1 MRCVCHYKVLNFTM
15 KVTFFDRRRGNTKR
29 LLAILLSSALL
40 LTLMTAVVAGDSTGP
55 YTAYLWGKCNDGT
68 AKVAVFINSVTE
80 EETTYNAFWLTLAY
94 DTNALEF
101 TEAVG
106 SEPLEGK
113 RELRA
118 EAKNGV
124 ITVAGCGDSISTD
137 RCAVLLRFKVNT
149 NCVTK
154 VQLLEARV
162 SDRSQSKSDAKPA
175 KLDKDRYAYT
185 IANGCYLAELPANM
199 GLYGD
204 AAVAA
209 GGNYTFQT
217 DPHYDYTF
225 TAAVG
230 DDPATVIDN
239 NGGSYT
245 VQNVTGPLKI
255 SNVKRTPKIY
265 SVTVAGSGSG
275 DVQASATATYG
286 QDFHFAVNQTALM
299 QYAVSAV
306 VDGRRVSL
314 TNVGNTYTIAGEDVT
329 GPVTITVAKVTADG
343 TTLVLFVGSG
353 AEDVDGGTEQTC
365 RSGSA
370 FTFSL
375 NADESCDYVV
385 LVEGQTLQGAG
396 GQYTIPANLVSG
408 AILTVSVTKTTRLT
422 ADVRVSEYLSG
433 RVWLVE
439 ASLTVPVGKMLT
451 YDGAPMLYVPAR
463 GAYMYVVDAEPTT
476 EQARRDIST
485 AVGQADSLT
494 INGDANDSGLLDV
507 NDAQL
512 VYDMCMRMYD
522 LNDLTQPM
530 WLRANANGDQT
541 IDILDVQCILQS
553 LAG

>member
-1 MRCVCHYKVLNFTM
+1 M

-29 LLAILLSSALL
+29 LLAILLSSTLL
-40 LTLMTAVVAGDSTGP
+40 IALMTTVATGDSTGP
-55 YTAYLWGKCNDGT
+55 YMASLEGKCDDGT

-80 EETTYNAFWLTLAY
+80 EETTYNACWLTLAY

-106 SEPLEGK
+106 SKPLKGT

-124 ITVAGCGDSISTD
+124 ITVAGCGGSISTD
-137 RCAVLLRFKVNT
+137 SCAVLLRFKVNT

-162 SDRSQSKSDAKPA
+162 SDRSQSQFDAKPA
-175 KLDKDRYAYT
+175 KLDEEKSVAT
-185 IANGCYLAELPANM
+185 VTNGYYQVALPANM

-204 AAVAA
+204 AAVAV
-209 GGNYTFQT
+209 GKDYTFQT

-225 TAAVG
+225 TATADDTSLEVADNG
-230 DDPATVIDN
+230 D
-239 NGGSYT
+239 GSYT
-245 VQNVTGPLKI
+245 VRGVTGPLKI

-286 QDFHFAVNQTALM
+286 QDFHFTVNQTALM

-306 VDGRRVSL
+306 VDGRRFSL

-365 RSGSA
+365 RSGSDFN
-370 FTFSL
+370 FTL

-385 LVEGQTLQGAG
+385 LVEGQTLQGTG
-396 GQYTIPANLVSG
+396 GQYTIPASLVSG

-476 EQARRDIST
+476 EQARRAIST

-494 INGDANDSGLLDV
+494 VNGDANDSGLLDV

>member
-1 MRCVCHYKVLNFTM
+1 M
-15 KVTFFDRRRGNTKR
+15 KVIFFDRRRGNTKR

-40 LTLMTAVVAGDSTGP
+40 LALMTAVVAGDSTGP
-55 YTAYLWGKCNDGT
+55 YTAYLWGKCDDGT

-154 VQLLEARV
+154 VQLLDARV

-185 IANGCYLAELPANM
+185 IANGCYLVALPANM

-275 DVQASATATYG
+275 DVQAAATATYG
-286 QDFHFAVNQTALM
+286 QDFQFTVNQTALM

-343 TTLVLFVGSG
+343 TTLVLLVGSG
-353 AEDVDGGTEQTC
+353 AEEVAGGTEQTC
-365 RSGSA
+365 RSGSDFN
-370 FTFSL
+370 FTL

-476 EQARRDIST
+476 EQARRAIST

-512 VYDMCMRMYD
+512 VYDMCMNVYQF
-522 LNDLTQPM
+522 NALTQAM

>member
-1 MRCVCHYKVLNFTM
+1 M

-29 LLAILLSSALL
+29 LLAILLSSTLL
-40 LTLMTAVVAGDSTGP
+40 IALMTTVATGDSTGP
-55 YTAYLWGKCNDGT
+55 YMASLEGKCDDGT

-106 SEPLEGK
+106 SKPLKGT

-124 ITVAGCGDSISTD
+124 ITVAGCGGSISTD
-137 RCAVLLRFKVNT
+137 SCAVLLRFKVNT

-162 SDRSQSKSDAKPA
+162 SDRSQSQFDAKPA
-175 KLDKDRYAYT
+175 KLDEEKSVAT
-185 IANGCYLAELPANM
+185 VTNGYYQVALPANM

-204 AAVAA
+204 AAVAV
-209 GGNYTFQT
+209 GKDYTFQT

-225 TAAVG
+225 TATADDTSLEVADNG
-230 DDPATVIDN
+230 D
-239 NGGSYT
+239 GSYT
-245 VQNVTGPLKI
+245 VRGVTGPLKI

-275 DVQASATATYG
+275 DVQAAATATYG
-286 QDFHFAVNQTALM
+286 QDFQFAVNQTALM

-314 TNVGNTYTIAGEDVT
+314 TNVGNTYTIAGQDVT

-375 NADESCDYVV
+375 NANESCDYVV
-385 LVEGQTLQGAG
+385 LVEGQTLQGTG
-396 GQYTIPANLVSG
+396 GRYTIPAELVSG

-451 YDGAPMLYVPAR
+451 YDGAPMLYVLER
-463 GAYMYVVDAEPTT
+463 SAYMYVVDTEPTT
-476 EQARRDIST
+476 EQARRAIST

-494 INGDANDSGLLDV
+494 VNGDANNSGLLDV

-522 LNDLTQPM
+522 LNDFTQAM

>member
-1 MRCVCHYKVLNFTM
+1 M
-15 KVTFFDRRRGNTKR
+15 KR

-40 LTLMTAVVAGDSTGP
+40 LALMTAVAAGDSTGS
-55 YTAYLWGKCNDGT
+55 YTASISSGKCKNG
-68 AKVAVFINSVTE
+68 KVSVAVYVGS
-80 EETTYNAFWLTLAY
+80 ETKTPYNAFWLTLAY

-106 SEPLEGK
+106 SEPLEDT

-124 ITVAGCGDSISTD
+124 ITVAGCGGRISTD
-137 RCAVLLRFKVNT
+137 SYAVLLCFKVNT

-162 SDRSQSKSDAKPA
+162 SDRSQSQFDAKPA
-175 KLDKDRYAYT
+175 KLDEEASVAT
-185 IANGCYLAELPANM
+185 VTNGCYLVELPANM

-217 DPHYDYTF
+217 DLHYDYTF
-225 TAAVG
+225 TATVG
-230 DDPATVIDN
+230 GDPATVIDN

-275 DVQASATATYG
+275 DVQAAATATYG
-286 QDFHFAVNQTALM
+286 QGFHFTVNQTALM

-365 RSGSA
+365 RSGSDFN
-370 FTFSL
+370 FTL

-385 LVEGQTLQGAG
+385 LVEGQTLQGTG
-396 GQYTIPANLVSG
+396 GRYTIPANLVSG

-476 EQARRDIST
+476 EQARRAIST

-512 VYDMCMRMYD
+512 VYDMYMNVYQF
-522 LNDLTQPM
+522 NDLTQPM
-530 WLRANANGDQT
+530 WLRADANGDQT

>member
-1 MRCVCHYKVLNFTM
+1 M

-29 LLAILLSSALL
+29 LLAILLSSTLL
-40 LTLMTAVVAGDSTGP
+40 LALMTTVVAGDSTGP
-55 YTAYLWGKCNDGT
+55 YTASISSSKCKNGKVS
-68 AKVAVFINSVTE
+68 VAVYVGS
-80 EETTYNAFWLTLAY
+80 ETKTPYNAFWLTLAY

-106 SEPLEGK
+106 SKPLEGT

-124 ITVAGCGDSISTD
+124 ITVAGCGGNISAD
-137 RCAVLLRFKVNT
+137 DFAVKLYFNVKAT
-149 NCVTK
+149 GITK
-154 VQLLEARV
+154 VQLLDALV
-162 SDRSQSKSDAKPA
+162 SDRSQSQFDAKPA
-175 KLDKDRYAYT
+175 KLDEEKSVAT
-185 IANGCYLAELPANM
+185 VTNGYYQVALPADM

-204 AAVAA
+204 AAVAV
-209 GGNYTFQT
+209 GKDYTFQT

-225 TAAVG
+225 TATVG

-275 DVQASATATYG
+275 DVQAAATATYG
-286 QDFHFAVNQTALM
+286 QDFHFAVNQTELM

-306 VDGRRVSL
+306 VGGRRVSL

-329 GPVTITVAKVTADG
+329 GPVTITVAKVTADN

-353 AEDVDGGTEQTC
+353 AADVDGGTEQTC

-385 LVEGQTLQGAG
+385 LVEGQTLQGAVG
-396 GQYTIPANLVSG
+396 RYTIPANLVSG
-408 AILTVSVTKTTRLT
+408 AILTVSVTETTRLT

-463 GAYMYVVDAEPTT
+463 GAYMYVVDAAVTE
-476 EQARRDIST
+476 EQARRAIST
-485 AVGQADSLT
+485 AVGQANSLT

-512 VYDMCMRMYD
+512 VYDMYMNVYQF
-522 LNDLTQPM
+522 NALTPVM

>member
-1 MRCVCHYKVLNFTM
+1 M
-15 KVTFFDRRRGNTKR
+15 KVIFFDRRRGNTKR

-40 LTLMTAVVAGDSTGP
+40 LALMTAVAAGDSTGP
-55 YTAYLWGKCNDGT
+55 YTASISSGKCKNG
-68 AKVAVFINSVTE
+68 KVSVAVFVSS
-80 EETTYNAFWLTLAY
+80 ETAKSYNAFWLTLAY

-106 SEPLEGK
+106 NEPLK
-113 RELRA
+113 DNRELQVS
-118 EAKNGV
+118 AKNGV
-124 ITVAGCGDSISTD
+124 ITVAGCGGNISTD
-137 RCAVLLRFKVNT
+137 DFAVKLYFNVKAT
-149 NCVTK
+149 GITK

-162 SDRSQSKSDAKPA
+162 SDRSQSQFDAKPA
-175 KLDKDRYAYT
+175 KLDEEKSVAT
-185 IANGCYLAELPANM
+185 VTNGCYLAELPANM

-217 DPHYDYTF
+217 DPHYNYTF
-225 TAAVG
+225 TATVD

-255 SNVKRTPKIY
+255 INVKRTPKIY

-275 DVQASATATYG
+275 DVQAAATATYG
-286 QDFHFAVNQTALM
+286 QSFQFTVNQTELM

-314 TNVGNTYTIAGEDVT
+314 TNVGNTYTIAGQDVT

-353 AEDVDGGTEQTC
+353 AEDVAGGTEQTC

-375 NADESCDYVV
+375 NVDESCDYVV
-385 LVEGQTLQGAG
+385 LVEGQTLQGTG
-396 GQYTIPANLVSG
+396 GRYTIPANLVSS

-463 GAYMYVVDAEPTT
+463 GAYMYVVDTAPTT
-476 EQARRDIST
+476 EQARRAIST
-485 AVGQADSLT
+485 TVGQADSLT
-494 INGDANDSGLLDV
+494 INGDANNSGLLDV

-512 VYDMCMRMYD
+512 VYDMYMGMYRF
-522 LNDLTQPM
+522 NDLTQAM
-530 WLRANANGDQT
+530 WLRADANGDQT

>member
-1 MRCVCHYKVLNFTM
+1 M

-29 LLAILLSSALL
+29 LLAVLLSSALL
-40 LTLMTAVVAGDSTGP
+40 LALMTAVAAGDSTGP
-55 YTAYLWGKCNDGT
+55 YTASISSGKCKNG
-68 AKVAVFINSVTE
+68 KVSVAVFVGS
-80 EETTYNAFWLTLAY
+80 ETAKSYNAFWLTLAY

-106 SEPLEGK
+106 REPLEDK
-113 RELRA
+113 RELQVS
-118 EAKNGV
+118 AKNGV

-137 RCAVLLRFKVNT
+137 RCAVLLCFKVNT

-162 SDRSQSKSDAKPA
+162 SDRSQSQFDAKPA
-175 KLDKDRYAYT
+175 KLDEEKSVAT
-185 IANGCYLAELPANM
+185 VTNGYYQVALPANM

-204 AAVAA
+204 AAVAV
-209 GGNYTFQT
+209 GKDYTFQT

-225 TAAVG
+225 TATADDTSLEVADNG
-230 DDPATVIDN
+230 D
-239 NGGSYT
+239 GSYT
-245 VQNVTGPLKI
+245 VRGVTGPLKI

-286 QDFHFAVNQTALM
+286 QDFHFTVNQTALM

-365 RSGSA
+365 RSGSDFN
-370 FTFSL
+370 FTL

-385 LVEGQTLQGAG
+385 LVEGQTLQGTG
-396 GQYTIPANLVSG
+396 GRYTIPANLVSG

-476 EQARRDIST
+476 EQARRAIST

>member
-1 MRCVCHYKVLNFTM
+1 M
-15 KVTFFDRRRGNTKR
+15 KR

-40 LTLMTAVVAGDSTGP
+40 LTLMTAVAAGDSTGP
-55 YTAYLWGKCNDGT
+55 YTASISSGKCKNG
-68 AKVAVFINSVTE
+68 KVSVAVFVGS
-80 EETTYNAFWLTLAY
+80 ETAKSYNAFWLTLAY

-106 SEPLEGK
+106 SEPLEDK
-113 RELRA
+113 RELQVS
-118 EAKNGV
+118 AKNGV

-137 RCAVLLRFKVNT
+137 RCAVLLHFKVNT

-162 SDRSQSKSDAKPA
+162 SDRSQSQFDAKPA
-175 KLDKDRYAYT
+175 KLDKEASVT
-185 IANGCYLAELPANM
+185 TVTNGCYLAELPANM

-225 TAAVG
+225 TATVG

-275 DVQASATATYG
+275 DVQAAATATYG
-286 QDFHFAVNQTALM
+286 QSFQFTVNQTELM

-353 AEDVDGGTEQTC
+353 AEDVDGGPEQTC

-370 FTFSL
+370 FTFGL

-385 LVEGQTLQGAG
+385 LVEGQTLQGTG
-396 GQYTIPANLVSG
+396 GQYTIPAELVSG
-408 AILTVSVTKTTRLT
+408 AILTVSVTETTRLT

-451 YDGAPMLYVPAR
+451 YDGAPMLYVPEHS
-463 GAYMYVVDAEPTT
+463 AYMYVVDTAPTT
-476 EQARRDIST
+476 EQARRAIST
-485 AVGQADSLT
+485 AVGQANSLT
-494 INGDANDSGLLDV
+494 INGDANNSGLLDV

-512 VYDMCMRMYD
+512 VYDMYMGMYRF
-522 LNDLTQPM
+522 NDLTQPM

-541 IDILDVQCILQS
+541 INILDVQCILQS

>member
-1 MRCVCHYKVLNFTM
+1 M
-15 KVTFFDRRRGNTKR
+15 
-29 LLAILLSSALL
+29 LAILLSSALL
-40 LTLMTAVVAGDSTGP
+40 LALMTAVAAGDSTGS
-55 YTAYLWGKCNDGT
+55 YTAYLWGKCDDGT
-68 AKVAVFINSVTE
+68 AKVTVFINSVTE

-106 SEPLEGK
+106 SKPLKGT
-113 RELRA
+113 RELEA
-118 EAKNGV
+118 KAKNGV
-124 ITVAGCGDSISTD
+124 ITVAGCGGNISTSGY
-137 RCAVLLRFKVNT
+137 AVMLYFKVNT
-149 NCVTK
+149 PGVTK

-185 IANGCYLAELPANM
+185 IANGCYLVELPANM

-265 SVTVAGSGSG
+265 SVAVAGSGSG

-286 QDFHFAVNQTALM
+286 QDFRFTVNQTALM

-314 TNVGNTYTIAGEDVT
+314 TNVGNTYTITSEDVT

-353 AEDVDGGTEQTC
+353 AADVDVDGGTEQTC

-385 LVEGQTLQGAG
+385 LVEGQTLQGTS

-476 EQARRDIST
+476 EQARRAIST

-494 INGDANDSGLLDV
+494 VNGDANNSGLLDV

>member
-1 MRCVCHYKVLNFTM
+1 M

-55 YTAYLWGKCNDGT
+55 YTASISSGKCKNG
-68 AKVAVFINSVTE
+68 KVSVAVFVGS
-80 EETTYNAFWLTLAY
+80 ETAKSYNAFWLTLAY

-154 VQLLEARV
+154 VQLLDARV

-185 IANGCYLAELPANM
+185 IANGCYLVELPADM

-225 TAAVG
+225 TATVG

-275 DVQASATATYG
+275 DVQAAATATYG
-286 QDFHFAVNQTALM
+286 QSFQFTVNQTALM

-314 TNVGNTYTIAGEDVT
+314 TQVGNTYTIAGEDVT

-385 LVEGQTLQGAG
+385 LVEGQTLQGTG

-408 AILTVSVTKTTRLT
+408 AILTVSVTETTRLT

-476 EQARRDIST
+476 EQARRAIST
-485 AVGQADSLT
+485 AVGQANSLT
-494 INGDANDSGLLDV
+494 INGDANNSGLLDV

-512 VYDMCMRMYD
+512 VYDMYMRMYA
-522 LNDLTQPM
+522 LNDLTQAM
-530 WLRANANGDQT
+530 WLRADANGDQT

>member
-1 MRCVCHYKVLNFTM
+1 M

-40 LTLMTAVVAGDSTGP
+40 LALMTAVAAGDSTGP
-55 YTAYLWGKCNDGT
+55 YTASISSGKCKNG
-68 AKVAVFINSVTE
+68 KVSVAVFVGS
-80 EETTYNAFWLTLAY
+80 ETAKSYNAFWLTLAY

-106 SEPLEGK
+106 SEPLEDK
-113 RELRA
+113 RELQVS
-118 EAKNGV
+118 AKNGV

-137 RCAVLLRFKVNT
+137 SCAVLLCFKVNT

-185 IANGCYLAELPANM
+185 IANGCYLAELPADM

-204 AAVAA
+204 AAVAV
-209 GGNYTFQT
+209 GKDYTFQT

-225 TAAVG
+225 TATVG

-286 QDFHFAVNQTALM
+286 QDFHFAVNQTELM

-314 TNVGNTYTIAGEDVT
+314 TQVGNTYTIAGEDVT

-365 RSGSA
+365 RSGSDFN
-370 FTFSL
+370 FTL

-385 LVEGQTLQGAG
+385 LVEGQTLQGAV

-408 AILTVSVTKTTRLT
+408 AILTVSVTETTRLT
-422 ADVRVSEYLSG
+422 ADVQVTEYLSG
-433 RVWLVE
+433 RVWLVK

-463 GAYMYVVDAEPTT
+463 GAYMYVVDAAPTT
-476 EQARRDIST
+476 EQARRAIST

-494 INGDANDSGLLDV
+494 INGDANNSGLLDV

>member
-1 MRCVCHYKVLNFTM
+1 M

-29 LLAILLSSALL
+29 LLAVLLSSALL
-40 LTLMTAVVAGDSTGP
+40 LALMTAVVAGDSTGP
-55 YTAYLWGKCNDGT
+55 YTAYLWGKCDDGT

-106 SEPLEGK
+106 REPLEDK
-113 RELRA
+113 RELQVS
-118 EAKNGV
+118 AKNGV
-124 ITVAGCGDSISTD
+124 ITVAGCGGNISTSGY
-137 RCAVLLRFKVNT
+137 AVMLYFKVNT
-149 NCVTK
+149 SGVTK

-162 SDRSQSKSDAKPA
+162 SDRSQSQFDAKPA
-175 KLDKDRYAYT
+175 KLDEEASVAT
-185 IANGCYLAELPANM
+185 VTNGCYLAELPANM

-217 DPHYDYTF
+217 DPHYNYTF
-225 TAAVG
+225 TATVG

-265 SVTVAGSGSG
+265 SVTVAGSGKG
-275 DVQASATATYG
+275 DVTTAAKTPTYG
-286 QDFHFAVNQTALM
+286 QDFQFAVNQTELM

-353 AEDVDGGTEQTC
+353 AADVAGGTEQTC
-365 RSGSA
+365 RSGSDFN
-370 FTFSL
+370 FTL

-385 LVEGQTLQGAG
+385 LVEGQTLQGAVG
-396 GQYTIPANLVSG
+396 RYTIPANLVSG

-463 GAYMYVVDAEPTT
+463 GAYMYVVDTAPTT
-476 EQARRDIST
+476 EQARRAIST

-512 VYDMCMRMYD
+512 VYDMYMGMYRF
-522 LNDLTQPM
+522 NDLTQTM

>member
-1 MRCVCHYKVLNFTM
+1 M

-40 LTLMTAVVAGDSTGP
+40 LALMTAVAAGDSTGP
-55 YTAYLWGKCNDGT
+55 YTAYLWGKCDDGT

-106 SEPLEGK
+106 NEPLK
-113 RELRA
+113 DNRELQVS
-118 EAKNGV
+118 AKNGA
-124 ITVAGCGDSISTD
+124 ITAAGCGGNISTD
-137 RCAVLLRFKVNT
+137 DFAVKLYFNVKAT
-149 NCVTK
+149 GITK

-162 SDRSQSKSDAKPA
+162 SDRSQSRFDAKPA
-175 KLDKDRYAYT
+175 KLDEEKSAAT

-209 GGNYTFQT
+209 GKDYTFQT
-217 DPHYDYTF
+217 DPHYNYTF
-225 TAAVG
+225 TATVG
-230 DDPATVIDN
+230 DDPATVIDK

-286 QDFHFAVNQTALM
+286 QDFHFAVNQTELM

-353 AEDVDGGTEQTC
+353 AEDVAGGTEQTC

-385 LVEGQTLQGAG
+385 LVEGQTLQGTG
-396 GQYTIPANLVSG
+396 GRYTIPAELVSG
-408 AILTVSVTKTTRLT
+408 AILTVSVTETTRLT

-476 EQARRDIST
+476 EQARRAIST

-512 VYDMCMRMYD
+512 VYDMYMGMYRF
-522 LNDLTQPM
+522 NDLTQPM
-530 WLRANANGDQT
+530 WLRADANSDQ
-541 IDILDVQCILQS
+541 IINVKDVQCILQL

>member
-1 MRCVCHYKVLNFTM
+1 M

-29 LLAILLSSALL
+29 LLAILLSSTLL
-40 LTLMTAVVAGDSTGP
+40 IALMTAVAAGDSTGP
-55 YTAYLWGKCNDGT
+55 YTASISSGKCKNG
-68 AKVAVFINSVTE
+68 KVSVAVFVGS
-80 EETTYNAFWLTLAY
+80 ETAKSYNAFWLTLAY

-106 SEPLEGK
+106 REPLEDK
-113 RELRA
+113 RELQVS
-118 EAKNGV
+118 AKNGV

-137 RCAVLLRFKVNT
+137 RCAVLLCFKVNT

-162 SDRSQSKSDAKPA
+162 SDRSQSQFDAKPA
-175 KLDKDRYAYT
+175 KLDEEKSVAT
-185 IANGCYLAELPANM
+185 VTNGYYQVALPANM

-204 AAVAA
+204 AAVAV
-209 GGNYTFQT
+209 GKDYTFQT

-225 TAAVG
+225 TATADDTSLEVADNG
-230 DDPATVIDN
+230 D
-239 NGGSYT
+239 GSYT
-245 VQNVTGPLKI
+245 VRGVTGPLKI

-286 QDFHFAVNQTALM
+286 QDFHFTVNQTALM

-385 LVEGQTLQGAG
+385 LVEGQALQGTG
-396 GQYTIPANLVSG
+396 GRYTIPANLVSG

-476 EQARRDIST
+476 EQARRAIST

-522 LNDLTQPM
+522 LNNLTQAM

>member
-1 MRCVCHYKVLNFTM
+1 M

-40 LTLMTAVVAGDSTGP
+40 LALMTAVAAGDSTGP
-55 YTAYLWGKCNDGT
+55 YTAYLWGKCDDGT

-94 DTNALEF
+94 DTSVLEF

-106 SEPLEGK
+106 SDPLDDGS
-113 RELRA
+113 REL
-118 EAKNGV
+118 EAKSKNGV
-124 ITVAGCGDSISTD
+124 ITVAGCGGNISTSGY
-137 RCAVLLRFKVNT
+137 AVMLYFKVNASG
-149 NCVTK
+149 VTK

-185 IANGCYLAELPANM
+185 IANGCYLVELPANM

-217 DPHYDYTF
+217 DPHYNYTF
-225 TAAVG
+225 TATVG

-245 VQNVTGPLKI
+245 VRGVTGPLKI

-370 FTFSL
+370 FNFSL

-385 LVEGQTLQGAG
+385 LVEGQTLQGTG
-396 GQYTIPANLVSG
+396 GRYTIPANLVSG

-476 EQARRDIST
+476 EQARRAIST

-512 VYDMCMRMYD
+512 VYDMYMNVYQF
-522 LNDLTQPM
+522 NALTPVM
-530 WLRANANGDQT
+530 WLRADANSDQ
-541 IDILDVQCILQS
+541 IINVKDVQCILQS

>member
-1 MRCVCHYKVLNFTM
+1 M

-29 LLAILLSSALL
+29 LLAILLSSTLL
-40 LTLMTAVVAGDSTGP
+40 FALMTTVATGDSTGP
-55 YTAYLWGKCNDGT
+55 YMASLEGKCDDGT

-106 SEPLEGK
+106 SKPLKGT

-124 ITVAGCGDSISTD
+124 ITVAGCGGSISTD
-137 RCAVLLRFKVNT
+137 SCAVLLRFKVNT

-162 SDRSQSKSDAKPA
+162 SDRSQSQFDAKPA
-175 KLDKDRYAYT
+175 KLDEEKSVAT
-185 IANGCYLAELPANM
+185 VTNGYYQVALPANM

-204 AAVAA
+204 AAVAV
-209 GGNYTFQT
+209 GKDYTFQT

-225 TAAVG
+225 TATADDTSLEVADNG
-230 DDPATVIDN
+230 D
-239 NGGSYT
+239 GSYT
-245 VQNVTGPLKI
+245 VRGVTGPLKI

-286 QDFHFAVNQTALM
+286 QDFHFTVNQTALM

-385 LVEGQTLQGAG
+385 LVEGQTLQGTG

-476 EQARRDIST
+476 EQARRAIST

-522 LNDLTQPM
+522 LNNLTQAM

>member
-1 MRCVCHYKVLNFTM
+1 M

-40 LTLMTAVVAGDSTGP
+40 LALMTAVVAGDSTGS
-55 YTAYLWGKCNDGT
+55 YTAYLWGKCDDGT
-68 AKVAVFINSVTE
+68 AKVTVFINSVTE

-94 DTNALEF
+94 DANALEF
-101 TEAVG
+101 IKAASSTPSEG
-106 SEPLEGK
+106 S
-113 RELRA
+113 RELEA
-118 EAKNGV
+118 KAKNGV
-124 ITVAGCGDSISTD
+124 ITVAGCGDNISTSGY
-137 RCAVLLRFKVNT
+137 AVMLYFKVNT
-149 NCVTK
+149 SGVTK

-185 IANGCYLAELPANM
+185 IANGCYLVELPADM

-217 DPHYDYTF
+217 DPHYNYTF
-225 TAAVG
+225 TATVG

-255 SNVKRTPKIY
+255 INVKRTPKIY

-286 QDFHFAVNQTALM
+286 QSFQFAVNQTELM

-314 TNVGNTYTIAGEDVT
+314 TQVGNTYTIAGEDVT

-375 NADESCDYVV
+375 DADESCDYVV

-396 GQYTIPANLVSG
+396 GRYTIPANLVSG

-476 EQARRDIST
+476 EQARRAIST
-485 AVGQADSLT
+485 TVGQANSLT
-494 INGDANDSGLLDV
+494 INGDANNSGLLDV

-512 VYDMCMRMYD
+512 VYDMYMGMYRF
-522 LNDLTQPM
+522 NDLTQAM
-530 WLRANANGDQT
+530 WLRADANGDQT

>member
-1 MRCVCHYKVLNFTM
+1 M

-40 LTLMTAVVAGDSTGP
+40 LALMTAVAAGDSTGP
-55 YTAYLWGKCNDGT
+55 YTASISSSKCKNGKVS
-68 AKVAVFINSVTE
+68 VAVFVSS
-80 EETTYNAFWLTLAY
+80 ETAKSYNAFWLTLAY
-94 DTNALEF
+94 DTNVLEF

-106 SEPLEGK
+106 NEPLK
-113 RELRA
+113 DNRELQVS
-118 EAKNGV
+118 AKNGV

-137 RCAVLLRFKVNT
+137 RCAVLLSFKVNT
-149 NCVTK
+149 NRVTK

-162 SDRSQSKSDAKPA
+162 SDRSQSQFDAKPA
-175 KLDKDRYAYT
+175 KLDEEKSVAT
-185 IANGCYLAELPANM
+185 VTNGCYLAELPADM

-225 TAAVG
+225 TATVG

-255 SNVKRTPKIY
+255 INVKRTPKIY

-286 QDFHFAVNQTALM
+286 QDFHFAVNQTELM

-314 TNVGNTYTIAGEDVT
+314 RNVGNTYTIAGEDVT
-329 GPVTITVAKVTADG
+329 GPVTITVAKVTADN

-353 AEDVDGGTEQTC
+353 AADVDGGTEQTC

-385 LVEGQTLQGAG
+385 LVEGQTLQGTG

-439 ASLTVPVGKMLT
+439 ASLTVPVGKILT

-476 EQARRDIST
+476 EQARRAIST

-522 LNDLTQPM
+522 LNDLTQAM

>member
-1 MRCVCHYKVLNFTM
+1 M

-29 LLAILLSSALL
+29 LLAILLSSALFL
-40 LTLMTAVVAGDSTGP
+40 ALMTAVAAGDSTGP
-55 YTAYLWGKCNDGT
+55 YTASISSGKCKNG
-68 AKVAVFINSVTE
+68 KVSVAVFVGS
-80 EETTYNAFWLTLAY
+80 ETAKSYNAFWLTLAY
-94 DTNALEF
+94 DTNVLEF

-106 SEPLEGK
+106 SEPLK
-113 RELRA
+113 DNRELQVS
-118 EAKNGV
+118 AKNGV

-137 RCAVLLRFKVNT
+137 NCAVLLCFKVNT

-154 VQLLEARV
+154 IRLLEARV
-162 SDRSQSKSDAKPA
+162 SDRSQSQFDAKPA
-175 KLDKDRYAYT
+175 KLDEEKSVAT
-185 IANGCYLAELPANM
+185 VTNGCYLVELPANM
-199 GLYGD
+199 GMYGD

-225 TAAVG
+225 TATVG
-230 DDPATVIDN
+230 NDPATVIDN

-275 DVQASATATYG
+275 DVQAAATATYG
-286 QDFHFAVNQTALM
+286 QGFQFTVNQTALM
-299 QYAVSAV
+299 RYAVSAV

-353 AEDVDGGTEQTC
+353 AADVAGGTEQTC
-365 RSGSA
+365 RSGSD
-370 FTFSL
+370 FTFTL
-375 NADESCDYVV
+375 NADKSCDYVV
-385 LVEGQTLQGAG
+385 LVEGQTLQGTG

-408 AILTVSVTKTTRLT
+408 AILTVSVTETTRLT
-422 ADVRVSEYLSG
+422 ADVRVLEYLSG

-451 YDGAPMLYVPAR
+451 YDGAPMLYVPEHS
-463 GAYMYVVDAEPTT
+463 AYMYVVDTAPTT
-476 EQARRDIST
+476 EQARRAIST
-485 AVGQADSLT
+485 TVGQADSLT

-512 VYDMCMRMYD
+512 VYDMYMNVYQF
-522 LNDLTQPM
+522 NDLTQPM
-530 WLRANANGDQT
+530 WLRADANSDQ
-541 IDILDVQCILQS
+541 IINVMDVQCILQS

>member
-1 MRCVCHYKVLNFTM
+1 M

-29 LLAILLSSALL
+29 LLAILLSSTLL
-40 LTLMTAVVAGDSTGP
+40 IALMTAVAAGDSTGP
-55 YTAYLWGKCNDGT
+55 YTASISSGKCKNG
-68 AKVAVFINSVTE
+68 KVSVAVFVGS
-80 EETTYNAFWLTLAY
+80 ETAKSYNAFWLTLAY

-106 SEPLEGK
+106 NEPMK
-113 RELRA
+113 DNRELQVS
-118 EAKNGV
+118 AKNGV
-124 ITVAGCGDSISTD
+124 ITVAGCGGSISTD
-137 RCAVLLRFKVNT
+137 RCAVLLCFKVNT

-154 VQLLEARV
+154 VQLLDARV
-162 SDRSQSKSDAKPA
+162 SDRSQSQFDAKPA
-175 KLDKDRYAYT
+175 KLDEEKSVAT
-185 IANGCYLAELPANM
+185 VTNGYYQVALPANM

-204 AAVAA
+204 AAVAV
-209 GGNYTFQT
+209 GKDYTFQT

-225 TAAVG
+225 TATADDTSLEVADNG
-230 DDPATVIDN
+230 D
-239 NGGSYT
+239 GSYT
-245 VQNVTGPLKI
+245 VRGVTGPLKI

-286 QDFHFAVNQTALM
+286 QDFHFTVNQTALM

-314 TNVGNTYTIAGEDVT
+314 TNVGNTYTIAGQDVT

-365 RSGSA
+365 RSGST

-385 LVEGQTLQGAG
+385 LVEGQTLQGADG
-396 GQYTIPANLVSG
+396 RYTIPANLVSG

-476 EQARRDIST
+476 EQARRAIST

-494 INGDANDSGLLDV
+494 VNGDANDSGLLDV

-512 VYDMCMRMYD
+512 VYDMYMNVYQF
-522 LNDLTQPM
+522 NDLTQPM

>member
-1 MRCVCHYKVLNFTM
+1 M
-15 KVTFFDRRRGNTKR
+15 
-29 LLAILLSSALL
+29 LAILLSSTLL
-40 LTLMTAVVAGDSTGP
+40 IALMTTVATGDSTDP
-55 YTAYLWGKCNDGT
+55 YMASLEGKCDDGT

-106 SEPLEGK
+106 SKPLKGT

-124 ITVAGCGDSISTD
+124 ITVAGCGGSISTD
-137 RCAVLLRFKVNT
+137 SCAVLLRFKVNT

-162 SDRSQSKSDAKPA
+162 SDRSQSQFDAKPA
-175 KLDKDRYAYT
+175 KLDEEKSVAT
-185 IANGCYLAELPANM
+185 VTNGYYQVALPANM

-204 AAVAA
+204 AAVAV
-209 GGNYTFQT
+209 GKDYTFQT

-225 TAAVG
+225 TATADDTSLEVADNG
-230 DDPATVIDN
+230 D
-239 NGGSYT
+239 GSYT
-245 VQNVTGPLKI
+245 VRGVTGPLKI

-275 DVQASATATYG
+275 DVQAAATATYG
-286 QDFHFAVNQTALM
+286 QDFHFAVNQTELM

-353 AEDVDGGTEQTC
+353 AEDVAGGTEQTC
-365 RSGSA
+365 RSGSV

-385 LVEGQTLQGAG
+385 LVEGQTLQGADG
-396 GQYTIPANLVSG
+396 RYTIPANLVSG

-433 RVWLVE
+433 RVWLVK

-476 EQARRDIST
+476 EQARRAIST
-485 AVGQADSLT
+485 AVGQANSLT

-512 VYDMCMRMYD
+512 VYDMYMNVYQF
-522 LNDLTQPM
+522 NDLTQPM

>member
-1 MRCVCHYKVLNFTM
+1 M
-15 KVTFFDRRRGNTKR
+15 KR

-40 LTLMTAVVAGDSTGP
+40 LALMTAVAAGDSTGP
-55 YTAYLWGKCNDGT
+55 YTASISSSKCKNGKVS
-68 AKVAVFINSVTE
+68 VAVFVSS
-80 EETTYNAFWLTLAY
+80 ETAKSYNAFWLTLAY
-94 DTNALEF
+94 DTNVLEF

-106 SEPLEGK
+106 NEPLEDK
-113 RELRA
+113 RELQVS
-118 EAKNGV
+118 AKNGV

-137 RCAVLLRFKVNT
+137 RCAVLLSFKVNT

-162 SDRSQSKSDAKPA
+162 SDRSQSQFDAKPA
-175 KLDKDRYAYT
+175 KLDEEKSVAT
-185 IANGCYLAELPANM
+185 VTNGCYLAELPANM

-225 TAAVG
+225 TATVG

-255 SNVKRTPKIY
+255 INVKRTPKIY

-275 DVQASATATYG
+275 DVQAAATATYG
-286 QDFHFAVNQTALM
+286 QSFHFAVNQTALM

-314 TNVGNTYTIAGEDVT
+314 TNVGNTYTITGEDVT

-353 AEDVDGGTEQTC
+353 AEDVAGGTEQTC

-370 FTFSL
+370 FNFSL

-385 LVEGQTLQGAG
+385 LVEGQTLQGTG
-396 GQYTIPANLVSG
+396 GQYTIPAELVSG
-408 AILTVSVTKTTRLT
+408 AILTVSVTETTRLT

-476 EQARRDIST
+476 EQARRAIST

-494 INGDANDSGLLDV
+494 INGDANNSGLLDV

-522 LNDLTQPM
+522 LNDLAQAM

>member
-1 MRCVCHYKVLNFTM
+1 M

-40 LTLMTAVVAGDSTGP
+40 LALMTAVAAGDSTGP
-55 YTAYLWGKCNDGT
+55 YTASISSSKCKNGKVS
-68 AKVAVFINSVTE
+68 VAVFVGS
-80 EETTYNAFWLTLAY
+80 ETAKSYNAFWLTLAY
-94 DTNALEF
+94 DTNVLEF

-106 SEPLEGK
+106 NEPLEDK
-113 RELRA
+113 RELQVS
-118 EAKNGV
+118 AKNGV

-137 RCAVLLRFKVNT
+137 RCAVLLSFKVNT

-162 SDRSQSKSDAKPA
+162 SDRSQSQFDAKPA
-175 KLDKDRYAYT
+175 KLGEEASVAT
-185 IANGCYLAELPANM
+185 VTNGCYLAELPANM

-225 TAAVG
+225 TAKVG

-255 SNVKRTPKIY
+255 INVKRTPKIY

-275 DVQASATATYG
+275 DVQAAATATYG
-286 QDFHFAVNQTALM
+286 QSFQFAVNQTELM

-314 TNVGNTYTIAGEDVT
+314 TQVGNTYTIAGEDVT

-353 AEDVDGGTEQTC
+353 AEDVDGRTEQTC
-365 RSGSA
+365 RSGSD
-370 FTFSL
+370 FTFTL

-385 LVEGQTLQGAG
+385 LVEGQTLQGTG
-396 GQYTIPANLVSG
+396 GQYTIPAELVSG

-451 YDGAPMLYVPAR
+451 YDGAPMLYVPEHS
-463 GAYMYVVDAEPTT
+463 AYMYVVDTAPTT
-476 EQARRDIST
+476 EQARRAIST
-485 AVGQADSLT
+485 AVGQANSLT
-494 INGDANDSGLLDV
+494 VNGDANDSGLLDV

-530 WLRANANGDQT
+530 WLRADANGDQT

>member
-1 MRCVCHYKVLNFTM
+1 M

-29 LLAILLSSALL
+29 LLAILLSSALFL
-40 LTLMTAVVAGDSTGP
+40 ALMTAVAAGDSTGP
-55 YTAYLWGKCNDGT
+55 YTASISSGKCKNG
-68 AKVAVFINSVTE
+68 KVSVAVFVGS
-80 EETTYNAFWLTLAY
+80 ETAKSYNAFWLTLAY

-106 SEPLEGK
+106 SKPLEGT

-124 ITVAGCGDSISTD
+124 ITVAGCGGNISAD
-137 RCAVLLRFKVNT
+137 DFAVKLYFNVKAT
-149 NCVTK
+149 GITK
-154 VQLLEARV
+154 VHLLDALV
-162 SDRSQSKSDAKPA
+162 SDRSQSQFDAKPA
-175 KLDKDRYAYT
+175 KLDEEKSVAT
-185 IANGCYLAELPANM
+185 VTNGYYQVALPADM

-204 AAVAA
+204 AAVAV
-209 GGNYTFQT
+209 GKDYTFQT

-225 TAAVG
+225 TATVG

-275 DVQASATATYG
+275 DVQAAATATYG
-286 QDFHFAVNQTALM
+286 QDFHFAVNQTELM

-306 VDGRRVSL
+306 VGGRRVSL

-329 GPVTITVAKVTADG
+329 GPVTITVAKVTADN

-353 AEDVDGGTEQTC
+353 AADVDGGTEQTC

-385 LVEGQTLQGAG
+385 LVEGQTLQGAVG
-396 GQYTIPANLVSG
+396 RYTIPANLVSG
-408 AILTVSVTKTTRLT
+408 AILTVSVTETTRLT

-463 GAYMYVVDAEPTT
+463 GAYMYVVDAAVTE
-476 EQARRDIST
+476 EQARRAIST

-494 INGDANDSGLLDV
+494 INGDANNSGLLDV

-512 VYDMCMRMYD
+512 VYDMYMNVYQF
-522 LNDLTQPM
+522 NDLTQPM

-541 IDILDVQCILQS
+541 IDILDVRCILQS

>member
-1 MRCVCHYKVLNFTM
+1 M

-40 LTLMTAVVAGDSTGP
+40 LALMTAVAAGDSTGS
-55 YTAYLWGKCNDGT
+55 YTAYLWGKCDDGT
-68 AKVAVFINSVTE
+68 AKVTVFINSVTE

-94 DTNALEF
+94 DANALEF
-101 TEAVG
+101 IKAASSTPSEG
-106 SEPLEGK
+106 S
-113 RELRA
+113 RELEA
-118 EAKNGV
+118 KAKNGV
-124 ITVAGCGDSISTD
+124 ITVAGCGDNISTSGY
-137 RCAVLLRFKVNT
+137 AVMLYFKVNT
-149 NCVTK
+149 SGVTK

-185 IANGCYLAELPANM
+185 IANGCYLVELPADM

-217 DPHYDYTF
+217 DPHYNYTF
-225 TAAVG
+225 TATVG

-255 SNVKRTPKIY
+255 INVKRTPKIY
-265 SVTVAGSGSG
+265 SATVAGSGSG
-275 DVQASATATYG
+275 DVQAAATATYG
-286 QDFHFAVNQTALM
+286 RDFQFTVNQTELM

-306 VDGRRVSL
+306 VDGGRVSL
-314 TNVGNTYTIAGEDVT
+314 TNVGNTYTIAGQDVT

-353 AEDVDGGTEQTC
+353 AEEVAGGTEQTC

-385 LVEGQTLQGAG
+385 MVEGQALQGTG
-396 GQYTIPANLVSG
+396 GRYTIPAELVSG

-476 EQARRDIST
+476 EQARRAIST
-485 AVGQADSLT
+485 AVGQANSLT

>member
-1 MRCVCHYKVLNFTM
+1 MRCACHYKVLKFTM

-40 LTLMTAVVAGDSTGP
+40 LALMTAVAAGDSTGP
-55 YTAYLWGKCNDGT
+55 YTASISSGKCKNG
-68 AKVAVFINSVTE
+68 KVSVAVFVGS
-80 EETTYNAFWLTLAY
+80 ETAKSYNAFWLTLAY

-106 SEPLEGK
+106 SEPLK
-113 RELRA
+113 DNRELQVS
-118 EAKNGV
+118 AKNGV

-137 RCAVLLRFKVNT
+137 RCAVLLCFKVNT

-162 SDRSQSKSDAKPA
+162 SDRSQSQFDAKPA
-175 KLDKDRYAYT
+175 KLDEEKSVAT
-185 IANGCYLAELPANM
+185 VTNGYYQAELPANM

-225 TAAVG
+225 TATVG

-255 SNVKRTPKIY
+255 INVKRTPKIY
-265 SVTVAGSGSG
+265 SVTVAGSGKG
-275 DVQASATATYG
+275 DVQAAVTATYG
-286 QDFHFAVNQTALM
+286 QDFHFAVNQTELM

-314 TNVGNTYTIAGEDVT
+314 TNVGNTYTIAGQDVT

-385 LVEGQTLQGAG
+385 LVEGQTLQGTG
-396 GQYTIPANLVSG
+396 GRYTIPANLVSG
-408 AILTVSVTKTTRLT
+408 AILTVSVTETTRLT

-463 GAYMYVVDAEPTT
+463 GAYMYVVDTAPTT
-476 EQARRDIST
+476 EQARRAIST

>member
-1 MRCVCHYKVLNFTM
+1 M
-15 KVTFFDRRRGNTKR
+15 
-29 LLAILLSSALL
+29 LAILLSSTLL
-40 LTLMTAVVAGDSTGP
+40 LALMTTVATGDSTGP
-55 YTAYLWGKCNDGT
+55 YTASISSSKCKNGKVS
-68 AKVAVFINSVTE
+68 VAVYVGS
-80 EETTYNAFWLTLAY
+80 ETKTPYNAFWLTLAY

-106 SEPLEGK
+106 SKPLEGT

-124 ITVAGCGDSISTD
+124 ITVAGCGGNISAD
-137 RCAVLLRFKVNT
+137 DFAVKLYFNVKAT
-149 NCVTK
+149 GITK
-154 VQLLEARV
+154 VQLLDALV
-162 SDRSQSKSDAKPA
+162 SDRSQSQFDAKPA
-175 KLDKDRYAYT
+175 KLDEEKSVAT
-185 IANGCYLAELPANM
+185 VTNGYYQVALPADM

-204 AAVAA
+204 AAVAV
-209 GGNYTFQT
+209 GKDYTFQT

-225 TAAVG
+225 TATVG

-255 SNVKRTPKIY
+255 INVKRTPKIY
-265 SVTVAGSGSG
+265 SVTVAGSGKG
-275 DVQASATATYG
+275 DVTTAAQTATYG
-286 QDFHFAVNQTALM
+286 QSFQFTVNQTELM

-314 TNVGNTYTIAGEDVT
+314 TQVGNTYTITGEDVT

-353 AEDVDGGTEQTC
+353 AADVDVDGGTEQTC

-385 LVEGQTLQGAG
+385 LVEGQTLQGTS

-476 EQARRDIST
+476 EQARRAIST
-485 AVGQADSLT
+485 TVGQANSLT
-494 INGDANDSGLLDV
+494 INGDANNSGLLDV

-512 VYDMCMRMYD
+512 VYDMYMGMYRF
-522 LNDLTQPM
+522 NDLTQAM
-530 WLRANANGDQT
+530 WLRADANGDQT

>member
-1 MRCVCHYKVLNFTM
+1 M

-40 LTLMTAVVAGDSTGP
+40 LTLMTAVVAGDSTGS
-55 YTAYLWGKCNDGT
+55 YTAYLWGKCDDGT

-106 SEPLEGK
+106 NEPLEDN
-113 RELRA
+113 RELQVS
-118 EAKNGV
+118 AKNGV
-124 ITVAGCGDSISTD
+124 ITVAGCGGSIFTD
-137 RCAVLLRFKVNT
+137 DFAVKLYFNVKAT
-149 NCVTK
+149 GITK
-154 VQLLEARV
+154 VQLLDARV
-162 SDRSQSKSDAKPA
+162 SDRSQSQFDAKPA
-175 KLDKDRYAYT
+175 KLDEEKSVAT
-185 IANGCYLAELPANM
+185 VTNGCYLAELPANM

-217 DPHYDYTF
+217 DPHYNYTF
-225 TAAVG
+225 TATVG

-255 SNVKRTPKIY
+255 INVKRTPKIY

-275 DVQASATATYG
+275 DVQATATATYG
-286 QDFHFAVNQTALM
+286 QDFHFAVNQTELM

-353 AEDVDGGTEQTC
+353 AEDVAGGTEQTC

-385 LVEGQTLQGAG
+385 LVEGQTLQGTG
-396 GQYTIPANLVSG
+396 GQYTIPAELVSG

-476 EQARRDIST
+476 EQARRAIST

-494 INGDANDSGLLDV
+494 INGDANNSGLLDV

-512 VYDMCMRMYD
+512 VYDMYMRMYA

>member
-1 MRCVCHYKVLNFTM
+1 M

-40 LTLMTAVVAGDSTGP
+40 LALMTAVAAGDSTGS
-55 YTAYLWGKCNDGT
+55 YTAYLWGKCDDGT

-106 SEPLEGK
+106 SKPLEGK
-113 RELRA
+113 RELQVS
-118 EAKNGV
+118 AKNGV
-124 ITVAGCGDSISTD
+124 ITVAGCGGNISTSGH
-137 RCAVLLRFKVNT
+137 AVMLYFKVNT
-149 NCVTK
+149 SGVTK

-162 SDRSQSKSDAKPA
+162 SNRSQSKSDAKPA

-185 IANGCYLAELPANM
+185 IVNGCYLVELPANM

-217 DPHYDYTF
+217 DPHYNYTF
-225 TAAVG
+225 TATVDDTSLEAADNG
-230 DDPATVIDN
+230 D
-239 NGGSYT
+239 GSYT

-265 SVTVAGSGSG
+265 SVTVAGSGKG
-275 DVQASATATYG
+275 DVTTAAKTATYG

-353 AEDVDGGTEQTC
+353 AEDVDGGTEQTR

-385 LVEGQTLQGAG
+385 LVEGQTLQGTG

-476 EQARRDIST
+476 EQARRAIST

-512 VYDMCMRMYD
+512 VAVSAAASTSAAR
-522 LNDLTQPM
+522 TSRPPSPWTASWSASRSTTGTRPPAPQR
-530 WLRANANGDQT
+530 RASPARS
-541 IDILDVQCILQS
+541 CCWC
-553 LAG
+553 A

>member
-1 MRCVCHYKVLNFTM
+1 M
-15 KVTFFDRRRGNTKR
+15 KR
-29 LLAILLSSALL
+29 LLAILLPSALL
-40 LTLMTAVVAGDSTGP
+40 LTLMTAVAAGDSTGP
-55 YTAYLWGKCNDGT
+55 YTASISSGKCKNG
-68 AKVAVFINSVTE
+68 KVSVAVFVSS
-80 EETTYNAFWLTLAY
+80 ETAKSYNAFWLTLAY

-106 SEPLEGK
+106 SEPLEDK
-113 RELRA
+113 RELQVS
-118 EAKNGV
+118 AKNGV

-137 RCAVLLRFKVNT
+137 RCAVLLCFKVNT

-154 VQLLEARV
+154 VQLLDARV
-162 SDRSQSKSDAKPA
+162 SDRSQSQFDAKPA
-175 KLDKDRYAYT
+175 RLDEEKSVAT
-185 IANGCYLAELPANM
+185 VTNGCYLAELPANM

-204 AAVAA
+204 AAVAV
-209 GGNYTFQT
+209 GKDYTFQT

-225 TAAVG
+225 TATVG

-275 DVQASATATYG
+275 DVQASATAIYG
-286 QDFHFAVNQTALM
+286 QDFHFAVNQTELM

-314 TNVGNTYTIAGEDVT
+314 TNVGNTYIIAGQDVT

-343 TTLVLFVGSG
+343 ATLVLFVGSG
-353 AEDVDGGTEQTC
+353 AADVDDGTEQTC

-375 NADESCDYVV
+375 NADESCNYVV
-385 LVEGQTLQGAG
+385 LVEGQTLQGTG
-396 GQYTIPANLVSG
+396 GRYTIPANLVSG
-408 AILTVSVTKTTRLT
+408 AILTVSVTETTRLT

-463 GAYMYVVDAEPTT
+463 GAYMYVVDTAPTT
-476 EQARRDIST
+476 EQARRAIST

-494 INGDANDSGLLDV
+494 VNGDANNSGLLDV

-522 LNDLTQPM
+522 LNDLTQAM

>member
-1 MRCVCHYKVLNFTM
+1 M
-15 KVTFFDRRRGNTKR
+15 KVIFFDRRRGNTKR

-40 LTLMTAVVAGDSTGP
+40 LALMTAVVAGDSTGP
-55 YTAYLWGKCNDGT
+55 YTAYLWGKCDDGT

-154 VQLLEARV
+154 VQLLDARV

-185 IANGCYLAELPANM
+185 IANGCYLVALPANM

-217 DPHYDYTF
+217 DPHYNYTF

-275 DVQASATATYG
+275 DVQAAATATYG
-286 QDFHFAVNQTALM
+286 QDFRFTVNQTALM

-343 TTLVLFVGSG
+343 TTLVLLVGSG
-353 AEDVDGGTEQTC
+353 AEEVAGGTEQTC
-365 RSGSA
+365 RSGSD
-370 FTFSL
+370 FTFTL

-396 GQYTIPANLVSG
+396 GRYTIPANLVSG
-408 AILTVSVTKTTRLT
+408 AILTVSVTKTTRLI

-451 YDGAPMLYVPAR
+451 YDGAPMLYVPEHS
-463 GAYMYVVDAEPTT
+463 AYMYVVDTAPTT
-476 EQARRDIST
+476 EQARRAIST
-485 AVGQADSLT
+485 AVGQANSLT
-494 INGDANDSGLLDV
+494 VNGDANDSGLLDV

-530 WLRANANGDQT
+530 WLRADANGDQT

>member
-1 MRCVCHYKVLNFTM
+1 M
-15 KVTFFDRRRGNTKR
+15 KR

-40 LTLMTAVVAGDSTGP
+40 LALMTAVAAGDSTGS
-55 YTAYLWGKCNDGT
+55 YTASISSGKCKNG
-68 AKVAVFINSVTE
+68 KVSVAVYVGS
-80 EETTYNAFWLTLAY
+80 ETKTPYNAFWLTLAY

-106 SEPLEGK
+106 SEPLEDT

-124 ITVAGCGDSISTD
+124 ITVAGCGGSISTD
-137 RCAVLLRFKVNT
+137 SYAVLLCFKVNT

-162 SDRSQSKSDAKPA
+162 SDRSQSQFDAKPA
-175 KLDKDRYAYT
+175 KLDKEASVAT
-185 IANGCYLAELPANM
+185 VTNGCYLAELPADM

-204 AAVAA
+204 AAVAV
-209 GGNYTFQT
+209 GKDYTFQT
-217 DPHYDYTF
+217 DPHYNYTF
-225 TAAVG
+225 TATVG

-255 SNVKRTPKIY
+255 INVKRTPKIY

-275 DVQASATATYG
+275 DVQAVATATYG
-286 QDFHFAVNQTALM
+286 QSFQFTVNQTELM

-353 AEDVDGGTEQTC
+353 AEEVAGGTEQTC
-365 RSGSA
+365 RSGSDFNLTLTA
-370 FTFSL
+370 Y
-375 NADESCDYVV
+375 ESCDYVV
-385 LVEGQTLQGAG
+385 LVEGQTLQGTG

-408 AILTVSVTKTTRLT
+408 AILTVSVTKTTRMT

-476 EQARRDIST
+476 EQARRAIST

-494 INGDANDSGLLDV
+494 INGDANNSGLLDV

-522 LNDLTQPM
+522 LNDLTQAM

>member
-1 MRCVCHYKVLNFTM
+1 M

-40 LTLMTAVVAGDSTGP
+40 LALMTAVVAGDSTGS
-55 YTAYLWGKCNDGT
+55 YTAYLWGKCDDGT

-137 RCAVLLRFKVNT
+137 RCAVLLRFKVKAD
-149 NCVTK
+149 CITK

-217 DPHYDYTF
+217 DPHYNYTF
-225 TAAVG
+225 TATVG

-275 DVQASATATYG
+275 DVQATATATYG
-286 QDFHFAVNQTALM
+286 QDFHFAVNQTELM

-353 AEDVDGGTEQTC
+353 AEDVDGGPEQTC

-385 LVEGQTLQGAG
+385 LVEGQTLQGTG
-396 GQYTIPANLVSG
+396 GQYTIPAELVSG

-451 YDGAPMLYVPAR
+451 YDGAPMLYVPEHS
-463 GAYMYVVDAEPTT
+463 AYMYVVDTAPTT
-476 EQARRDIST
+476 EQARRAIST
-485 AVGQADSLT
+485 AVGQANSLT
-494 INGDANDSGLLDV
+494 INGDANNSGLLDV

-512 VYDMCMRMYD
+512 VYDMYMGMYRF
-522 LNDLTQPM
+522 NDLTQPM

-541 IDILDVQCILQS
+541 INILDVQCILQS

>member
-1 MRCVCHYKVLNFTM
+1 M

-29 LLAILLSSALL
+29 LLAVLLSSALL
-40 LTLMTAVVAGDSTGP
+40 LALMTAVAAGDSTGS
-55 YTAYLWGKCNDGT
+55 YTAYLWGKCDDGT

-106 SEPLEGK
+106 SKPLKGT

-124 ITVAGCGDSISTD
+124 ITVAGCGGSISTD
-137 RCAVLLRFKVNT
+137 SCAVLLRFKVNT

-162 SDRSQSKSDAKPA
+162 SDRSQSQFDAKPA
-175 KLDKDRYAYT
+175 KLDEEKSVAT
-185 IANGCYLAELPANM
+185 VTNGYYQVALPANM

-204 AAVAA
+204 AAVAV
-209 GGNYTFQT
+209 GKDYTFQT

-225 TAAVG
+225 TATADDTSLEVADNG
-230 DDPATVIDN
+230 D
-239 NGGSYT
+239 GSYT
-245 VQNVTGPLKI
+245 VRGVTGPLKI

-286 QDFHFAVNQTALM
+286 QDFHFTVNQTALM

-365 RSGSA
+365 RSGSDFN
-370 FTFSL
+370 FTL

-396 GQYTIPANLVSG
+396 GQYTIPAELVSG

-476 EQARRDIST
+476 EQARRAIST

-494 INGDANDSGLLDV
+494 VNGDANNSGLLDV

-522 LNDLTQPM
+522 LNNLTQAM